1 MRKFNRMMN
10 KRKLTVVPGGED
22 TRSTT
27 VPGTGSRA
35 DKDEAQLLGELD
47 KVLDKI
53 SSNGMA
59 SLTPAERR
67 ILDEASR
74 KYRQN

>member
-1 MRKFNRMMN
+1 
-10 KRKLTVVPGGED
+10 
-22 TRSTT
+22 
-27 VPGTGSRA
+27 VPGTGSPA